1 MYLQNYL
8 LQFPYVK
15 NVAKLLFPPPFKQT
29 LSQMLSSAYAKENI
43 LQWRSVLFLCLVT
56 FVLLAQLKG
65 ATANCKAVYRQVLKV
80 QAFLVQESTGIKL
93 SHRFFSFKDTEVM
106 LVKTRLCYLFMQ
118 IWLHVGCQ
126 CVCQRELLCSQASV
140 HDQCLQLFWGLWL
153 SCLILLDQFPS
164 RTTSSRTA
172 TRLGVQ
178 MHCVMPFGYHGRR
191 SCLRSSQC

>member
-80 QAFLVQESTGIKL
+80 QAFLVQEGTGIKL
-93 SHRFFSFKDTEVM
+93 SHRFFQLQRHWSDAGKDQALLPFYADLAACGMSVHLSERAALQPSKRAWPVLAAVLGFVVQLSDPFGSVSKQNHKFKDS
-106 LVKTRLCYLFMQ
+106 
-118 IWLHVGCQ
+118 H
-126 CVCQRELLCSQASV
+126 
-140 HDQCLQLFWGLWL
+140 
-153 SCLILLDQFPS
+153 
-164 RTTSSRTA
+164 
-172 TRLGVQ
+172 
-178 MHCVMPFGYHGRR
+178 
-191 SCLRSSQC
+191 